1 MKEPVVCRTSASS
14 AVKVGRCL
22 TNAEETGTSYCSG
35 LEQQAAE
42 LDAVPTF
49 AAELSCSDK
58 QVLSPGSPQAV
69 PVFSSFSSCPT
80 EALRV

>member
-1 MKEPVVCRTSASS
+1 MRRREER
-14 AVKVGRCL
+14 L
-22 TNAEETGTSYCSG
+22 TAHA
-35 LEQQAAE
+35 LDWQAAE
-42 LDAVPTF
+42 LDAVPTS

-80 EALRV
+80 EALESNLQKCWAHATVSEVRKVVI